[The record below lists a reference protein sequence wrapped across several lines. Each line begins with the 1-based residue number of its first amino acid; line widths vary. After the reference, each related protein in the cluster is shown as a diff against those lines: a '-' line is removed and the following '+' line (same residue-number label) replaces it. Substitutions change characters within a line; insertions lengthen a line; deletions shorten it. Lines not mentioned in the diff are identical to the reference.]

1 MERPTIS
8 LTFWR
13 RLCVLLC
20 LLGCA
25 APLVHAEKKSDRD
38 FTRLKP
44 AEFAQLP
51 EANAVIDLEHFDQ
64 TLLAAAIFHETNN
77 WRAKL
82 GLRPFRHSP
91 ALDTAADVQVTYGSL
106 MLEIGHTNFMPGQKT
121 AMDRVQK
128 VGLIPGTVAENVALT
143 PLLDADDDTV
153 VGLLGEGDKR
163 RYVDA
168 ATGRELKAHT
178 YATFAK
184 RVLAQWMNSPHH
196 RENIVAR
203 DLKFLGCSAR
213 SKRDIGGSVG
223 LYAVQEFFSAATF

>member
-1 MERPTIS
+1 MERATIS
-8 LTFWR
+8 LTFGFR
-13 RLCVLLC
+13 ICVVLSV
-20 LLGCA
+20 LGCA
-25 APLVHAEKKSDRD
+25 APLVHAAKKTERD
-38 FTRLKP
+38 LTRLKP
-44 AEFAQLP
+44 AEFAQLR
-51 EANAVIDLEHFDQ
+51 EANAVIDPAHFDQ
-64 TLLAAAIFHETNN
+64 ALLVAAIFHETNN

-91 ALDTAADVQVTYGSL
+91 ELDTAADVQVTYGSL
-106 MLEIGHTNFMPGQKT
+106 MTEIGHTNFMPGQRT

-153 VGLLGEGDKR
+153 IGLLGEGEAR
-163 RYVDA
+163 RYIDA

-196 RENIVAR
+196 RENIVDR

-213 SKRDIGGSVG
+213 STRDIGGSVG

>member
-8 LTFWR
+8 LTSGR
-13 RLCVLLC
+13 RLCVLIC

-25 APLVHAEKKSDRD
+25 APLVHAAKKSECDL
-38 FTRLKP
+38 TRLKP

-51 EANAVIDLEHFDQ
+51 EANAVIDLAHFDQ
-64 TLLAAAIFHETNN
+64 ALLAAAIFHETNN

-91 ALDTAADVQVTYGSL
+91 ELDTAADVQVTYGSL
-106 MLEIGHTNFMPGQKT
+106 MPAIGHTNFMPGQRT

-153 VGLLGEGDKR
+153 IGLMGEGDER
-163 RYVDA
+163 RYVDV
-168 ATGRELKAHT
+168 ATGRELKPHT

-213 SKRDIGGSVG
+213 STRDIGGNVG
-223 LYAVQEFFSAATF
+223 LYAVQEFFSAAF